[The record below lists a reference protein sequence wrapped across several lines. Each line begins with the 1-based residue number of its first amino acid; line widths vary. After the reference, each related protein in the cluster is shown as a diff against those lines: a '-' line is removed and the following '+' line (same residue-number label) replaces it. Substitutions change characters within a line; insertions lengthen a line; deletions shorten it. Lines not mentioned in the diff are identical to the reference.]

1 MDGHMVELL
10 SARAGTEDTYMGG
23 DMRKTDGFTLIEIL
37 VSITILAVGILFLGN
52 MLVRSA
58 RTAEAASAVSY
69 QVAIMAAEASRL
81 DAVPFAQLAAGTV
94 CDTVITLPLPRIR
107 CNTVTDINPKLKQ
120 VKIIVTPTGN
130 MPLAVDS
137 VMFERSIS
145 GNGTP
150 LNTP

>member
-1 MDGHMVELL
+1 MDGEMDKLVKQTRA
-10 SARAGTEDTYMGG
+10 ARRWASE
-23 DMRKTDGFTLIEIL
+23 GFTLIEIL
-37 VSITILAVGILFLGN
+37 VSISILAVGILMLGT

-58 RTAEAASAVSY
+58 KTAEATSGVSY

-81 DAVPFAQLAAGTV
+81 DAVPFAQLAAGTA
-94 CDTVITLPLPRIR
+94 CDTATTYPLPRIR

-120 VKIIVTPTGN
+120 VKVKVTPTGN
-130 MPLAVDS
+130 PPLAPDS